1 MAVLGRSIAVALVFI
16 AGCQS
21 VSAQIAQPAPPS
33 TDWNLD
39 VAATVGVRPGL
50 GAATTGPDGS
60 VAVTVVRSTH
70 SGIFGHRCSGL
81 TTMFSLAPG
90 EQLLL
95 AGPRW
100 DAGDQEGTAFFRLL
114 GGVRKLTETA
124 PGSNGLRKSS
134 ESGLAI
140 GAGVGVAV
148 GGVLLDVN
156 WIVSPWSELAKHR
169 LTVSA
174 GYIWSV
180 PFKGGS

>member
-1 MAVLGRSIAVALVFI
+1 
-16 AGCQS
+16 
-21 VSAQIAQPAPPS
+21 
-33 TDWNLD
+33 
-39 VAATVGVRPGL
+39 
-50 GAATTGPDGS
+50 
-60 VAVTVVRSTH
+60 
-70 SGIFGHRCSGL
+70 
-81 TTMFSLAPG
+81 MFSLAPG